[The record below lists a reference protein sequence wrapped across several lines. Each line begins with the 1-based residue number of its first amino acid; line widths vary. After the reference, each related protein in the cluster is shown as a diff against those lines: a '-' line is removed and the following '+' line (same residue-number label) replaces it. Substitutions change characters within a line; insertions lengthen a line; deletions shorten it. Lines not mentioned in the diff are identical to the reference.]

1 MTQVPQYKT
10 EVFEGPMDL
19 LLFLITKHKLDI
31 TDIPIFELVEQ
42 YTAYI
47 EQMKEMNLDIASEF
61 LEMAARLVHIKTIY
75 LLPAP
80 EEQGEVLRREL
91 SGELIEYAEC
101 KRVAKELSGRTDGFD
116 CIDRPQEK
124 IEGDMTYDR
133 IHDPLELLSAYM
145 RVVGKRLRKMP
156 PPLDS
161 FRTIVAKKIVSVSYK
176 IKSVVELLSKGGK
189 RKFTDIL
196 ETSESR
202 SDLVAAFLAVLEL
215 AKTNHIHL
223 DGDGRDLTVELIK
236 IPEGE
241 LDFD

>member
-1 MTQVPQYKT
+1 MTSVPQYKT

-19 LLFLITKHKLDI
+19 LLFLISKHKLDI

-47 EQMKEMNLDIASEF
+47 EQMQELNLDIASEF
-61 LEMAARLVHIKTIY
+61 LEMAARLVHIKTIS
-75 LLPAP
+75 LLPVK
-80 EEQGEVLRREL
+80 EEAEVLRREL

-101 KRVAKELSGRTDGFD
+101 KRVAKELSERTDGFD
-116 CIDRPQEK
+116 CIERPQST
-124 IEGDMTYDR
+124 IEGDMTYTR
-133 IHDPLELLSAYM
+133 VHDTLELVNAYM
-145 RVVGKRLRKMP
+145 RVVGKRLRNIP

-161 FRTIVAKKIVSVSYK
+161 FRSIVAKKIVSVSGK
-176 IKSVVELLSKGGK
+176 IKSVVAALRKGEK

-196 ETSESR
+196 KTSESR

-215 AKTNHIHL
+215 AKTNHIRL
-223 DGDGRDLTVELIK
+223 DGTGDDVTVELIK